1 MIGFRRTHRGAAGS
15 SASAM
20 VLAICLLLGTAAI
33 AQENSRLNGTW
44 QVTAGT
50 TRTIMV
56 LEVHGKKLSGT
67 FGNTPIEGTVY
78 GPAFHFTLKGS
89 QGVLQDVTGAVQPNG
104 SLSGE
109 IKTAKESIPWTASR
123 PMM

>member
-1 MIGFRRTHRGAAGS
+1 ML
-15 SASAM
+15 
-20 VLAICLLLGTAAI
+20 LAIFLLVGTAAL
-33 AQENSRLNGTW
+33 AQENSHLNGTW

-50 TRTIMV
+50 TRMIMV

-67 FGNTPIEGTVY
+67 FGNTPIEGAVY
-78 GPAFHFTLKGS
+78 GPAFHFTLKDS

-104 SLSGE
+104 SLSGQ

-123 PMM
+123 LMM